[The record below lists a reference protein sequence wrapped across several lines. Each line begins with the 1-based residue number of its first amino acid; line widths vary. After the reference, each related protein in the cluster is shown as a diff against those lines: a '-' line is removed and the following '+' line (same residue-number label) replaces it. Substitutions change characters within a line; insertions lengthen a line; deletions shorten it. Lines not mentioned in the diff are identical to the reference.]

1 MKKYQLFLFLGI
13 LLSVQAVRA
22 QITLSLALNPRPDPY
37 LSEWMYPVNGQMI
50 ISFFGGTVV
59 KDPNVK
65 LRTTL
70 LDQSGSVIGI
80 SNINSARIY
89 TLRQGVNQFT
99 MADALQLQNLRLSGN
114 VQNLFLRT
122 GRLAAGQYQLIVELT
137 NMTGDV
143 VEAKQAKQFSVISY
157 QLPILMQPANE
168 AQLDAHISQNMI
180 IFRWT
185 SLVPNSSEQT
195 FYRVQVFEILP
206 GQTPMQ
212 AFRGNRPLLDE
223 PASRGTTQYIWQ
235 PNLPM
240 LDSIA
245 NHRFIWTIQTMD
257 AKGIPVP
264 VNDLNIQG
272 RSDPFVFSIV
282 NQTDAMEER
291 SKRIENSTK
300 H

>member
-1 MKKYQLFLFLGI
+1 MKKYQLFLLLGI
-13 LLSVQAVRA
+13 LLSVQAVQA

-37 LSEWMYPVNGQMI
+37 LSEWIYPVNGQMI
-50 ISFFGGTVV
+50 ISLLGGAVL

-70 LDQSGSVIGI
+70 LDQNGSVIGL
-80 SNINSARIY
+80 SNINSARIF

-114 VQNLFLRT
+114 VQNLFQRT

-137 NMTGDV
+137 NTTGDV

-168 AQLDAHISQNMI
+168 AQLDAHIAQNMI

-240 LDSIA
+240 LDSTA

-264 VNDLNIQG
+264 SNDMNIQG

-282 NQTDAMEER
+282 NQTGTIEER
-291 SKRIENSTK
+291 SKRIEDSTK
-300 H
+300 P